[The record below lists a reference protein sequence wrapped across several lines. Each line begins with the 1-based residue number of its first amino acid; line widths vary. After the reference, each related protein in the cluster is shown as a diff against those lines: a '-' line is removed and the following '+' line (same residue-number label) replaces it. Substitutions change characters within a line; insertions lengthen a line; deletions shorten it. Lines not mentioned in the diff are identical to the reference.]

1 MFTLA
6 GRIEMKI
13 ERQDAVRT
21 RKDLLMAASDIFA
34 KKGFRDATIAEIS
47 QRAGANIAAV
57 NYHFGDK
64 ETLYRE
70 AWRQS
75 FRDSI
80 KAHPPDGGVDL
91 NASPEQ
97 RLKGQVFALLRRITD
112 NDNKDFL
119 IVNKEL
125 ANPTGLLEEVM
136 QEEMRPLR
144 RRIMAP
150 VREILGQRKSE
161 IEVRFCTL
169 SIVSQCV
176 IPAFTNMV
184 EKPET
189 DGENESL
196 RIDDVEAY
204 AEHVVAFSLA
214 GMGAIRGSARE
225 SSALRRP
232 HPHAP
237 GSPENNTRKT
247 RRAR

>member
-1 MFTLA
+1 
-6 GRIEMKI
+6 MKI
-13 ERQDAVRT
+13 ERQDAMRT

-34 KKGFRDATIAEIS
+34 EKGFRDATIAEIS

-91 NASPEQ
+91 NAPPEQ
-97 RLKGQVFALLRRITD
+97 RLRGQVAALLRRITD
-112 NDNKDFL
+112 KDNKGFL

-136 QEEMRPLR
+136 REEMRPLR
-144 RRIMAP
+144 RRIMTL
-150 VREILGQRKSE
+150 VREILGPDRSE
-161 IEVRFCTL
+161 AEVRFCTL
-169 SIVSQCV
+169 SVASQCV

-196 RIDDVEAY
+196 RIDDIEAY
-204 AEHVVAFSLA
+204 AEHVVVFSLA
-214 GMGAIRGSARE
+214 GMGAIRSGTHKRSGPQR
-225 SSALRRP
+225 SSTR
-232 HPHAP
+232 AP
-237 GSPENNTRKT
+237 GSSKNNNRKT